1 MILASNQITFQ
12 KQDLGV
18 LTFLNNLKALKNF
31 WKIIRLGPR
40 FLIHT
45 IVRNRIWHQIEI
57 KLL

>member
-31 WKIIRLGPR
+31 WKLTDWDHV
-40 FLIHT
+40 FWSQQFF
-45 IVRNRIWHQIEI
+45 RNRIWHKIEI

>member
-12 KQDLGV
+12 KQGLGV

-40 FLIHT
+40 FPIRT